1 MPAKELRKS
10 GKLKIGITGG
20 IGSGKSLACRYF
32 EELGYTVIYADRVA
46 KELYSTNKK
55 LIKRL
60 VAEFGKGILDENGKL
75 SRPNARRIIFSDKRN
90 IKRVNS
96 IVHPFVFREMDKM
109 VSGLKDK
116 VVLFEAAIM
125 FESGSYKRMDY
136 VVLIYANK
144 ETRIKRII
152 KRDGVKRRDVLKL
165 MKLQLDE
172 REKAKRAD
180 FVIKNN
186 ATAPALEKNV
196 KAFSKILKTL

>member
-20 IGSGKSLACRYF
+20 IGSGKSLACKYF
-32 EELGYTVIYADRVA
+32 EKLGYKVIYADRVA
-46 KELYSTNKK
+46 KELYSSNSQ

-109 VSGLKDK
+109 VSRIKDK

-186 ATAPALEKNV
+186 STAPALEKNV
-196 KAFSKILKTL
+196 KAFNRILKTL

>member
-109 VSGLKDK
+109 VSRLKDK

-152 KRDGVKRRDVLKL
+152 KRDGVKRGDVLKL
-165 MKLQLDE
+165 MKHQLDE
-172 REKAKRAD
+172 REKVKRAD

-186 ATAPALEKNV
+186 STAPELKKNI
-196 KAFSKILKTL
+196 KAFNKILKTL

>member
-20 IGSGKSLACRYF
+20 IGSGKSLACKYF
-32 EELGYTVIYADRVA
+32 EKLGYKVIYADRVA
-46 KELYSTNKK
+46 KELYSSNSQ

-60 VAEFGKGILDENGKL
+60 VAQFGKGILDENGKL

-109 VSGLKDK
+109 VSRIKDK

-196 KAFSKILKTL
+196 KAFNRILKTL

>member
-20 IGSGKSLACRYF
+20 IGSGKSLACKYF
-32 EELGYTVIYADRVA
+32 EKLGYKVIYADRVA
-46 KELYSTNKK
+46 KELYASNKQ
-55 LIKRL
+55 LINNL
-60 VAEFGKGILDENGKL
+60 VVEFGRGILDENGKL
-75 SRPNARRIIFSDKRN
+75 SRPNAKRIIFSNKKN
-90 IKRVNS
+90 IIRVNS
-96 IVHPFVFREMDKM
+96 IVHPFVFNEMDKM
-109 VSGLKDK
+109 VSKLKDK

-152 KRDGVKRRDVLKL
+152 QRDGVKRCDVLKL

-186 ATAPALEKNV
+186 TTALELQKNV
-196 KAFSKILKTL
+196 KAFNRILKTL

>member
-20 IGSGKSLACRYF
+20 IGSGKSLACKYF
-32 EELGYTVIYADRVA
+32 EKLGYKVIYADRVA
-46 KELYSTNKK
+46 KELYSTNKQ

-75 SRPNARRIIFSDKRN
+75 SRPDARRIIFSEKRN

-109 VSGLKDK
+109 VSRIKDK

-152 KRDGVKRRDVLKL
+152 QRDGVKRRDVLKL

-186 ATAPALEKNV
+186 TTALELEKNV
-196 KAFSKILKTL
+196 KAFNKILKTL

>member
-20 IGSGKSLACRYF
+20 IGSGKSLACKYF
-32 EELGYTVIYADRVA
+32 EKLGYKVIYADRVA
-46 KELYSTNKK
+46 KELYSSNSQ

-60 VAEFGKGILDENGKL
+60 VAQFGKGILDENGKL

-109 VSGLKDK
+109 VSRIKDK

-186 ATAPALEKNV
+186 ATATALEKNV
-196 KAFSKILKTL
+196 KAFSRILKTL

>member
-1 MPAKELRKS
+1 MPAKKPKNY

-20 IGSGKSLACRYF
+20 IGSGKSLACKYF
-32 EELGYTVIYADRVA
+32 EKLGYKVIYADRVA
-46 KELYSTNKK
+46 KELYSTNKR
-55 LIKRL
+55 LINKL
-60 VAEFGKGILDENGKL
+60 VAEFGKEILDEKGNL
-75 SRPNARRIIFSDKRN
+75 SRFNARKIIFSDKRN

-96 IVHPFVFREMDKM
+96 IVHPFVFREMDRM
-109 VSGLKDK
+109 VSRIKDK
-116 VVLFEAAIM
+116 IILFEAAIM

-136 VVLIYANK
+136 VILIYANK

-152 KRDGVKRRDVLKL
+152 QRDGVKRVDVLRL

-186 ATAPALEKNV
+186 STALELHKNV
-196 KAFSKILKTL
+196 KAFNKILKTL

>member
-1 MPAKELRKS
+1 MPAKKLRKS

-20 IGSGKSLACRYF
+20 IGSGKSLACKYF
-32 EELGYTVIYADRVA
+32 EKLGYKVIYADRVA
-46 KELYSTNKK
+46 KELYASNRQLIRK
-55 LIKRL
+55 LA
-60 VAEFGKGILDENGKL
+60 AEFGREILDEKGNL
-75 SRPNARRIIFSDKRN
+75 SRPEARRIIFSDKTN

-96 IVHPFVFREMDKM
+96 IVHPFVFRQMDNM
-109 VSGLKDK
+109 VSMIKDNI
-116 VVLFEAAIM
+116 VLFEAAIM

-152 KRDGVKRRDVLKL
+152 KRDGVRRRDVLKL

-186 ATAPALEKNV
+186 STALELKKNV
-196 KAFSKILKTL
+196 KAFSRILKTL

>member
-20 IGSGKSLACRYF
+20 IGSGKSLACKYF
-32 EELGYTVIYADRVA
+32 EKLGYKVIYADRVA
-46 KELYSTNKK
+46 KELYSSNSQ

-109 VSGLKDK
+109 VSRIKDT

-186 ATAPALEKNV
+186 STAPALEKNV
-196 KAFSKILKTL
+196 KAFSRILKTL

>member
-1 MPAKELRKS
+1 
-10 GKLKIGITGG
+10 
-20 IGSGKSLACRYF
+20 
-32 EELGYTVIYADRVA
+32 
-46 KELYSTNKK
+46 
-55 LIKRL
+55 
-60 VAEFGKGILDENGKL
+60 
-75 SRPNARRIIFSDKRN
+75 
-90 IKRVNS
+90 
-96 IVHPFVFREMDKM
+96 
-109 VSGLKDK
+109 
-116 VVLFEAAIM
+116 
-125 FESGSYKRMDY
+125 SYKRMDY

-186 ATAPALEKNV
+186 TTVLELQKNV